1 MTNKIV
7 AFGIALA
14 VMVLSKVVSG
24 DALIQASNAI
34 TAGPRGMRSFMADP
48 GGETSAKVIVGLV
61 VALTVG
67 LIVIGYLFPVGMQAY
82 HAINFTAAGMTTDEQ
97 SIYNVL
103 GIFAI
108 ICLLLTFIGIAMKAH
123 DS

>member
-1 MTNKIV
+1 
-7 AFGIALA
+7 
-14 VMVLSKVVSG
+14 
-24 DALIQASNAI
+24 
-34 TAGPRGMRSFMADP
+34 MADP
-48 GGETSAKVIVGLV
+48 SGETSAKVIVGLV

-82 HAINFTAAGMTTDEQ
+82 HAINFTAAGMTADEQ

>member
-1 MTNKIV
+1 MK
-7 AFGIALA
+7 
-14 VMVLSKVVSG
+14 
-24 DALIQASNAI
+24 
-34 TAGPRGMRSFMADP
+34 SFMADP
-48 GGETSAKVIVGLV
+48 TAETSAKLIVGLV

-82 HAINFTAAGMTTDEQ
+82 HAINFTACGMTSDEQ

-123 DS
+123 DSS

>member
-14 VMVLSKVVSG
+14 VMMLSKVVSG

-48 GGETSAKVIVGLV
+48 SGETSAKVIVGLV

-82 HAINFTAAGMTTDEQ
+82 HAINFTAAGMTADEQ